1 MNWFE
6 TVLLIWI
13 IIPFILFP
21 ILLKIRVPYGRHTKT
36 GWGPMTDNHWSWFW
50 MEVPALLLFP
60 LLVILGPQEKDLLSW
75 ILVLLWIFHYFH
87 RTLIFPFKIRTK
99 GKKMPVFIMV
109 SGIFFNLVNGFLNG
123 YYLGFINGQSGS
135 LFNVFA
141 IAGIILFFT
150 GYAINIRS
158 DNKLIALRNEG
169 NGYQIPR
176 GWLFEYISCPNHF
189 GEIIEWA
196 GFALAARNL
205 PALSFAIW
213 TFCNLGPRAS
223 NHHEWYKE
231 YFPAY
236 PTGRKRVIPFVW

>member
-1 MNWFE
+1 
-6 TVLLIWI
+6 
-13 IIPFILFP
+13 
-21 ILLKIRVPYGRHTKT
+21 
-36 GWGPMTDNHWSWFW
+36 MTDNHWSWFW
-50 MEVPALLLFP
+50 MEIPALLLFP
-60 LLVILGPQEKDLLSW
+60 LLVVFGPQEKDLLSW
-75 ILVLLWIFHYFH
+75 MLVLLWIFHYFH

-109 SGIFFNLVNGFLNG
+109 SGIFFNVVNGFLNG
-123 YYLGFINGQSGS
+123 YYIGFVKGSSGN
-135 LFNVFA
+135 LLNVFA
-141 IAGIILFFT
+141 IAGIFLFFT

-189 GEIIEWA
+189 GEILEWA
-196 GFALAARNL
+196 GFALTARNL

-223 NHHEWYKE
+223 NHHEWYNE
-231 YFPAY
+231 YFPDY
-236 PTGRKRVIPFVW
+236 PKGRKRVIPYLW